1 MMHRYFLIEPSYS
14 DPDTFCS
21 ITVGSGRTRANIQI
35 YIDEANLADVV
46 YALTEQDLKAE
57 FPVRENYDFYS
68 FDFHMSILPSGNG
81 TKIVRFQINQ
91 GMTDDQAPFFSDIRF
106 FISEEI
112 ASEFARD
119 LEFWLERKTYPF
131 EWKP

>member
-106 FISEEI
+106 FISGVV
-112 ASEFARD
+112 S
-119 LEFWLERKTYPF
+119 P
-131 EWKP
+131 KPRNL